1 MNISRR
7 LAPLALVATSALL
20 LAGCADGATPAD
32 DGTISIVASTN
43 VYADVAATIAGDD
56 VDVSAIIDDPSADPH
71 SFEADARVQLALSK
85 ADLVVVNG
93 GGYDDWADTLLGGAN
108 NDDAVVLDA
117 VEISGLDTE
126 PAEGEFNEHVWY
138 DLASVAKLAD
148 AIADE
153 LSELDADNA
162 ATYRDNADTFIAGL
176 TELQERAAAGT
187 FAGTGVA
194 ISEPVPLYLLE
205 ALGLENVTP
214 DAFSEAIEEGTD
226 VAPAVLLET
235 TSLFADGTAS
245 LLVYNEQTTGAET
258 EQVLAA
264 AEEAG
269 TPVVGVTETLPEGL
283 DYLTWMSANL
293 DALETALS

>member
-1 MNISRR
+1 MNSSRR
-7 LAPLALVATSALL
+7 LAPLALVAATALL
-20 LAGCADGATPAD
+20 LAGCADGAAPAD
-32 DGTISIVASTN
+32 DDTISIVASTN
-43 VYADVAATIAGDD
+43 VYADVASTIAGDG
-56 VDVSAIIDDPSADPH
+56 VEVSAIIDDPSADPH

-93 GGYDDWADTLLGGAN
+93 GGYDDWANTLLAGAN
-108 NDDAVVLDA
+108 NTDAIVLDA

-138 DLASVAKLAD
+138 DFASVAKVAD

-176 TELQERAAAGT
+176 TELQERAAADT

-194 ISEPVPLYLLE
+194 ITEPVPLYLLE

-258 EQVLAA
+258 EQVLSA

-283 DYLTWMSANL
+283 DYLSWMSANL
-293 DALETALS
+293 DALETALN

>member
-1 MNISRR
+1 MNSSRR
-7 LAPLALVATSALL
+7 LAPLALVAATALL
-20 LAGCADGATPAD
+20 LAGCADGAAPAD
-32 DGTISIVASTN
+32 DDTISIVASTN
-43 VYADVAATIAGDD
+43 VYADVASTIAGDG
-56 VDVSAIIDDPSADPH
+56 VEVSAIIDDPSADPH

-93 GGYDDWADTLLGGAN
+93 GGYDDWANTLLAGAN
-108 NDDAVVLDA
+108 NTDAIVLDA

-138 DLASVAKLAD
+138 DFASVAKVAD

-194 ISEPVPLYLLE
+194 ITEPVPLYLLE

-258 EQVLAA
+258 EQVLSA

-283 DYLTWMSANL
+283 DYLSWMSANL
-293 DALETALS
+293 DALETALN

>member
-1 MNISRR
+1 MNNSRR
-7 LAPLALVATSALL
+7 LAPLALVAATALL
-20 LAGCADGATPAD
+20 LAGCGDGAAPAD

-43 VYADVAATIAGDD
+43 VYADVASTIAGDG
-56 VDVSAIIDDPSADPH
+56 VEVSAIIDDPSADPH

-93 GGYDDWADTLLGGAN
+93 GGYDDWANTLLAGAN

-138 DLASVAKLAD
+138 DFASVAKVAD

-176 TELQERAAAGT
+176 TELQERAAADT

-194 ISEPVPLYLLE
+194 ITEPVPLYLLE

-214 DAFSEAIEEGTD
+214 EAFSEAIEEGTD

-258 EQVLAA
+258 EQVLSA
-264 AEEAG
+264 AEEVG

-283 DYLTWMSANL
+283 DYLSWMSANL
-293 DALETALS
+293 DALETALN